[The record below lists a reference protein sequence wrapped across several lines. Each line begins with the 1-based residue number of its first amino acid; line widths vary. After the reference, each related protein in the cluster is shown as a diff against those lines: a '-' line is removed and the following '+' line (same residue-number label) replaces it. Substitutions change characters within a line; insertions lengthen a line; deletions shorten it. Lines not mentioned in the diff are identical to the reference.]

1 MLTGIVIV
9 KVDIETKIVPILDS
23 IHIVFYLNE
32 VDVVPKLMLTISHY
46 LHTFI
51 EKCIS
56 NMKRCGENIP
66 KCSVVSECTQ
76 NFIAQ
81 NMKHRRGNDVHVQ
94 THNSNN

>member
-1 MLTGIVIV
+1 MLTGIAIV

-51 EKCIS
+51 ENAS
-56 NMKRCGENIP
+56 A
-66 KCSVVSECTQ
+66 T
-76 NFIAQ
+76 
-81 NMKHRRGNDVHVQ
+81 
-94 THNSNN
+94 

>member
-46 LHTFI
+46 FAHF
-51 EKCIS
+51 
-56 NMKRCGENIP
+56 
-66 KCSVVSECTQ
+66 
-76 NFIAQ
+76 
-81 NMKHRRGNDVHVQ
+81 HREMHQQHEEMWREH
-94 THNSNN
+94 SKM